1 MKRIIIIMLINMFL
15 VAGCSYFGQRRKQV
29 EMSTPFLKSLVVK
42 AINGDTAADSS
53 ISDLVEMSLPVN
65 KSYNDLEVDSSY
77 TISGKKFF
85 YVLLTYPN
93 PIYNRF
99 AIYNS
104 NLKLLLMDKSLNGYA
119 GTGILR
125 LGNQMYISVNE
136 DFKSKNIYE
145 VNRLSLYEI
154 TDSTAL
160 LTFRDFTKLIS
171 PQNIYTQVISKIS
184 NDRILTNISS
194 TKPSP
199 ISAKSDAFNYNYSE
213 KKYISTQNVFSD
225 FVVNFIKVSKD
236 VSGVPEI
243 TDLKTALESVG
254 IDPGVDTLK
263 STANTISDEGFSL
276 TLTDNWRTLKDV
288 GITSF
293 LKRGVKGT
301 EYINETI
308 GASISVITIPLADS
322 AEMLINYNLDKSTKG
337 KYLVRYSGK
346 IELKKDFVQ
355 FFEYTCGTK
364 KYLLILQASKY
375 TYEQY
380 KDMFQ
385 NIINS
390 FAINC

>member
-1 MKRIIIIMLINMFL
+1 
-15 VAGCSYFGQRRKQV
+15 
-29 EMSTPFLKSLVVK
+29 
-42 AINGDTAADSS
+42 
-53 ISDLVEMSLPVN
+53 
-65 KSYNDLEVDSSY
+65 
-77 TISGKKFF
+77 
-85 YVLLTYPN
+85 
-93 PIYNRF
+93 
-99 AIYNS
+99 
-104 NLKLLLMDKSLNGYA
+104 
-119 GTGILR
+119 
-125 LGNQMYISVNE
+125 
-136 DFKSKNIYE
+136 
-145 VNRLSLYEI
+145 
-154 TDSTAL
+154 
-160 LTFRDFTKLIS
+160 
-171 PQNIYTQVISKIS
+171 
-184 NDRILTNISS
+184 
-194 TKPSP
+194 
-199 ISAKSDAFNYNYSE
+199 
-213 KKYISTQNVFSD
+213 
-225 FVVNFIKVSKD
+225 
-236 VSGVPEI
+236 
-243 TDLKTALESVG
+243 
-254 IDPGVDTLK
+254 
-263 STANTISDEGFSL
+263 
-276 TLTDNWRTLKDV
+276 TDNWRTLKDV